1 MNRKHNKRNY
11 INKKLFNSAL
21 FNNLKIGQNV
31 GTLGYLCK
39 FKVGTE
45 RVKCFFFNEG
55 SGRWGNGNFSKGKLM
70 KIQ

>member
-45 RVKCFFFNEG
+45 RVKCFFFMKG
-55 SGRWGNGNFSKGKLM
+55 VVDGGMVIFLRGN
-70 KIQ
+70 